1 MTKVELIVE
10 AVYIK
15 RVIELLANDGVEH
28 YTIIEDIK
36 GCGTHGLRSADDVTE
51 ISGNVYFF
59 TLITDEKFN
68 EIEKDIAN
76 FIKRFGGKCFI
87 SDVSVLEHE

>member
-10 AVYIK
+10 AVYIN
-15 RVIELLANDGVEH
+15 RILELLASDGVKH

-36 GCGTHGLRSADDVTE
+36 GCGSHGLRCADDVTE
-51 ISGNVYFF
+51 VSGNIYLF
-59 TLITDEKFN
+59 TICTNEKFN
-68 EIEKDIAN
+68 EMEKDIAN

-87 SDVSVLEHE
+87 SDVSVLEYE